1 MRTRGDRHLQAVQ
14 QARELALLGA
24 RLKTIHAVTGLPPR
38 QVQSLFFPDSN
49 TIPRGR
55 APDSAEWFH
64 GANLIVRAD
73 ACIVGVKYH
82 QLRQQGLSAAA
93 ALLCAYRAYQ
103 SVTRQPSRISL
114 DRAFNLAS
122 HIDGIWLARSPAF
135 TVSRCHL
142 CGCDHLAAIGTP
154 LLTHAECPFCKLLA
168 RIDHDPRIQASYR
181 DRGGQAPDDLHLA
194 LIEQLHRRYL
204 PLPGGVTRR
213 AA

>member
-1 MRTRGDRHLQAVQ
+1 MRTRGDRHLLAVQ

-82 QLRQQGLSAAA
+82 QLRQLGLSAAD

-103 SVTRQPSRISL
+103 AVTRPPSRISL

-135 TVSRCHL
+135 TVSRCHQ

-154 LLTHAECPFCKLLA
+154 QVTHAECPFCKLLA
-168 RIDHDPRIQASYR
+168 RFDHDPRIQASYR
-181 DRGGQAPDDLHLA
+181 DRSAQGPDASHLD
-194 LIEQLHRRYL
+194 LIEQLHRRH
-204 PLPGGVTRR
+204 PSWPAPTGRR
-213 AA
+213 AE